1 MLHSNARPGPTLL
14 PARPAASRPAGLRAS
29 WRQHLLGA
37 LAASGVLGGLLYF
50 RAPEGMPVPPSLS
63 TARFEVAVL
72 QGPKQAEQ
80 VAPAD
85 AENKVED
92 VKPAPAPKSTN
103 TVAVAQRSTSLPK
116 AVAAAQDADPGTEV
130 AKPVDV
136 MPPARVSM
144 PGGKLAVEDA
154 PEGNQPDPFAIGPKQ
169 VYIRLFVDATGH
181 VQHGGIVREG
191 SDPIR
196 DAIILKSMFSRSYTT
211 QNLPRAGGADGLWQ
225 LDMVINY
232 SGNEFLP

>member
-1 MLHSNARPGPTLL
+1 MLHSNAEAGLALVARPRNSRRPGLL
-14 PARPAASRPAGLRAS
+14 AA

-37 LAASGVLGGLLYF
+37 VVASGVLAGLLF
-50 RAPEGMPVPPSLS
+50 LRAPEGMPVPPSLT
-63 TARFEVAVL
+63 TARFQVAVL
-72 QGPKQAEQ
+72 QGPRQAEQ
-80 VAPAD
+80 SAPAD
-85 AENKVED
+85 AENKVD
-92 VKPAPAPKSTN
+92 AVKPAPAPKSTN

-116 AVAAAQDADPGTEV
+116 AVKAAQDADPGTEV
-130 AKPVDV
+130 ASPVDV

-154 PEGNQPDPFAIGPKQ
+154 PEGDQPDPFAIGPKQ
-169 VYIRLFVDATGH
+169 VYIRLFVDANGH
-181 VQHGGIVREG
+181 VDHGGIVREG

-196 DAIILKSMFSRSYTT
+196 DAIILKSMFSRTYSTK
-211 QNLPRAGGADGLWQ
+211 NLPRVGGPDQLWQ